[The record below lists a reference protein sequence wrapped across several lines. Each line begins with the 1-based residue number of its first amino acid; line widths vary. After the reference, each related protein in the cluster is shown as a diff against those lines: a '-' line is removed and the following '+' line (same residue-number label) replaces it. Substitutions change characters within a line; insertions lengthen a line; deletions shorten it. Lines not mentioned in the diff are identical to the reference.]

1 MPNIYKV
8 ISEADYADR
17 NAVALTAEEQTDVR
31 ATVTKF
37 IELFKDAHL

>member
-8 ISEADYADR
+8 IPQEDYANR
-17 NAVALTAEEQTDVR
+17 NAVSLTAEEQTDVR

-37 IELFKDAHL
+37 IELFKEAHL

>member
-8 ISEADYADR
+8 ISQEDYADR
-17 NAVALTAEEQTDVR
+17 NAVSLTADEQTDVR

-37 IELFKDAHL
+37 VELFKEAHL

>member
-31 ATVTKF
+31 STVTKF
-37 IELFKDAHL
+37 IELFKEAHL

>member
-8 ISEADYADR
+8 ISQEDYADR
-17 NAVALTAEEQTDVR
+17 NAVSLTADEPTDVR

-37 IELFKDAHL
+37 VKLFKEAHL